1 MDLQETDALE
11 APPAPAPA
19 KPAAPKAAKPAP
31 KAAPVASG
39 AAPAPRERSRSPGK
53 AAPKKAPKAA
63 PKPPA
68 APKATA
74 RKPAV
79 PKAVPEKKAKAK
91 SDLKAPQVQT
101 QPTPVRGSAR
111 QTAGPAATERVRSM
125 RSMRSSTVRAKEA
138 INEQAAMDRLQPPL
152 RTKKMEEIRKRF
164 EEGGAEA
171 FGGKGQVAQK
181 RLADY
186 EAYRD
191 VSDLP
196 FRKNPQL
203 RIDMQAEAL
212 LVPYKGV
219 IIPFHCKMIK
229 NMNRQESDGEQHL
242 RVNFFFPGQGKST
255 DDFPKGNNKTAYVK
269 ELFFKT
275 RNKDSFE
282 AVIRDF
288 KEVQKLSKNRDTE
301 FELKAQHG
309 EQASKAEQLKELR
322 GGPCIRDVSMRPSMG
337 SARSRPVW
345 NLEAHQNGFR
355 CGVRGS
361 ATEKLEILYSQ
372 INVAIFQPCER
383 RSLMVLIHFHLKEP
397 IMVSRRK
404 TFEIQFYTEVRAQTE
419 DLSMRRSANAYD
431 PDEILE
437 EQREEEMKVRLN
449 KVFQDFVVKTQ
460 KIPGFKLKF
469 ELPSEDFA
477 ISGVYHRANCPIF
490 LCTKSI
496 VSVQEWP
503 PLVVHMDDV
512 EIAVFERV
520 TPATREFDMV
530 LIYKDYSQTPYSI
543 TMIPQSGMVDLKT
556 FFGDIKMVWYVLPM
570 NMQWKAV
577 MQEITGDIAKFVE
590 NGGFQSWFDTAEDDD
605 DDDAAQEDDGSDF
618 EVSED
623 CESGDDDMDSDE
635 EPSEESEDDDDDD
648 DDDDDSEFEDEED
661 EEGKSWDELERE
673 AEEEDRRQQKG
684 RGKAKVAPK
693 PPPRNT
699 KRR

>member
-1 MDLQETDALE
+1 M
-11 APPAPAPA
+11 
-19 KPAAPKAAKPAP
+19 
-31 KAAPVASG
+31 
-39 AAPAPRERSRSPGK
+39 
-53 AAPKKAPKAA
+53 
-63 PKPPA
+63 
-68 APKATA
+68 
-74 RKPAV
+74 
-79 PKAVPEKKAKAK
+79 
-91 SDLKAPQVQT
+91 
-101 QPTPVRGSAR
+101 TPV
-111 QTAGPAATERVRSM
+111 P
-125 RSMRSSTVRAKEA
+125 
-138 INEQAAMDRLQPPL
+138 
-152 RTKKMEEIRKRF
+152 
-164 EEGGAEA
+164 
-171 FGGKGQVAQK
+171 
-181 RLADY
+181 
-186 EAYRD
+186 
-191 VSDLP
+191 
-196 FRKNPQL
+196 
-203 RIDMQAEAL
+203 
-212 LVPYKGV
+212 
-219 IIPFHCKMIK
+219 
-229 NMNRQESDGEQHL
+229 
-242 RVNFFFPGQGKST
+242 QGKSA
-255 DDFPKGNNKTAYVK
+255 DDFPKGNNKTVYVK

-301 FELKAQHG
+301 FEIKAQHS

-404 TFEIQFYTEVRAQTE
+404 TERCVGMGRMFGSPKLWETKGRFALRIRRTFEIQFYTEVRAQTE
-419 DLSMRRSANAYD
+419 ENDGSGDLSMRRSANAYD

-460 KIPGFKLKF
+460 KLPGFKLKF
-469 ELPSEDFA
+469 ELPTEEPRLRNLWSDLA
-477 ISGVYHRANCPIF
+477 DALLVGVPPGQQPNLPVSKAFKVY
-490 LCTKSI
+490 TKGVPL
-496 VSVQEWP
+496 VSAFSFREEWP
-503 PLVVHMDDV
+503 PLVVDMDSV

-530 LIYKDYSQTPYSI
+530 LIYKDYSQTPTPIS
-543 TMIPQSGMVDLKT
+543 MIPAERMVDLKT
-556 FFGDIKMVWYVLPM
+556 FFGDIKMTLGSPGLSVNNFPLRVWYLLPI

-590 NGGFQSWFDTAEDDD
+590 NGGFQPWFDTEEDSD
-605 DDDAAQEDDGSDF
+605 DDDAAKDPN
-618 EVSED
+618 SEPFST
-623 CESGDDDMDSDE
+623 EHRRVAAVWN

-684 RGKAKVAPK
+684 SKAKAKEITSVLWAEHSS
-693 PPPRNT
+693 RGAC
-699 KRR
+699 